1 MTKRNLSSM
10 IEFPKEGIYSKVV
23 ADTEK
28 EKIVIFAMPE
38 GEYLSPH
45 TSAMEATVYSIDGSA
60 DWTVAEEEFT
70 AEPSDWFLMPENTLH
85 SVKASSPYVFLLTLH
100 K

>member
-1 MTKRNLSSM
+1 MEKRNLSSM

-23 ADTEK
+23 ADTPK
-28 EKIVIFAMPE
+28 EKVVIFAMPE

-45 TSAMEATVYSIDGSA
+45 TSAMEATVYTIAGNA
-60 DWTVAEEEFT
+60 NWTVGEESFT

-85 SVKASSPYVFLLTLH
+85 SVKAATPYVFLLTLH